1 MRGLPPPAH
10 LIWKL
15 VNKLV
20 EKKTKLQKYSA
31 PALEKGLDILEFLS
45 VTDTKPTLS
54 QLAAGIGRSKSEIF
68 RMMIVLE
75 ERGYICRIDG
85 DLFILTDKLKQ
96 ISGNKSGVN
105 RLVEMTSP
113 TLDILAQE
121 TGLSNHLSVLQ
132 DDVLV
137 VVRSTPVMQNYGLS
151 VQVGYESPLFG
162 TSAGACFFSDLP
174 MLDSRRSL
182 LERLGHGLEE
192 DGFRTFDDLVVQC
205 RSDGFVVAPNPDV
218 SSIFEL
224 SAPIRHQATEQTLAA
239 LTLPFVRP
247 DKMSNQM
254 TAIQQCVKNAVGQ
267 IQERVSLALTHP
279 SLQTVGDL

>member
-1 MRGLPPPAH
+1 M
-10 LIWKL
+10 
-15 VNKLV
+15 LV

-85 DLFILTDKLKQ
+85 DLYILTDKLKQ

-105 RLVEMTSP
+105 RLLEMTSP

-132 DDVLV
+132 DEALV

-162 TSAGACFFSDLP
+162 TSAGACFFSDLASP
-174 MLDSRRSL
+174 DRRLSL
-182 LERLGHGLEE
+182 FRRLGYETEE
-192 DGFRTFDDLVVQC
+192 QTLSAFEALIVQC
-205 RSDGFVVAPNPDV
+205 RAEGFVVAPNPDV

-224 SAPIRHQATEQTLAA
+224 SAPIRHQATERTLAA

-254 TAIQQCVKNAVGQ
+254 TSIQECVKNAVTQ

-279 SLQTVGDL
+279 SLRTVSDL